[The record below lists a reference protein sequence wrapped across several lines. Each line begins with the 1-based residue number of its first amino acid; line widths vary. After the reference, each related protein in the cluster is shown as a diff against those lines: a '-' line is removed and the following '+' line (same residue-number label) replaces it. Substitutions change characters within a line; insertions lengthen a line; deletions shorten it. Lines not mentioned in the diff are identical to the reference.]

1 MNDRLGQLRQIA
13 GVVVLYNPALWVVA
27 NIRSYLDQVGELF
40 VVDNS
45 ERSAPEV
52 VSQLALMPRLTYLA
66 NGSNLGVA
74 RALNIG
80 AERAVAAGYC
90 RLLTMD
96 QDSSAMPGMVA
107 ALLSC
112 LDGEAGNAVGL
123 AAPFL
128 ATWKDERPPESPACQ
143 PVLTAMTSG
152 SLLDLRAYQK
162 AGPFAD
168 ELFIDFVDIEYCLRL
183 QRTGFKVLRANCA
196 ILKHNVGSKIALP
209 GGFAV
214 TSHDAIRKYYKTRN
228 RICVWERYWTDFPAY
243 CLRDAVRFFLELAR
257 LFLFEPERVAKTR
270 MMARGI
276 DHACRGKMGKYV
288 V

>member
-1 MNDRLGQLRQIA
+1 MNDSPGQLRQIA
-13 GVVVLYNPALWVVA
+13 GVVVLYNPELWVVA
-27 NIRSYLDQVGELF
+27 NIGSYLDQVGELF

-45 ERSAPEV
+45 DRFAPEV
-52 VSQLALMPRLTYLA
+52 VGQLTSMPRLTYLA

-80 AERAVAAGYC
+80 AQRALAAGYS

-96 QDSSAMPGMVA
+96 QDSSAMPGMVS
-107 ALLSC
+107 ALASC
-112 LDGEAGNAVGL
+112 LDGAAGNAVGL
-123 AAPFL
+123 AAPLL
-128 ATWKDERPPESPACQ
+128 ATGKDERPPESPACQ

-183 QRTGFKVLRANCA
+183 QRAGYQVLRANNA
-196 ILKHNVGSKIALP
+196 MLKHNVGSKIALP

-228 RICVWERYWTDFPAY
+228 RLCVWARYWTDFPFY

-257 LFLFEPERVAKTR
+257 LFLFEPEKAAKTR

-276 DHACRGKMGKYV
+276 DHACRKKMGKYGL
-288 V
+288 